1 MAFTNDSSKL
11 LVAVKAYARGNA
23 LPLDNSE
30 IYASKAEAE
39 VYAASATAYAG
50 QTIKVLEDGK
60 YITYVL
66 DPKDEGGFALTRV
79 GVDESVVADVNELKE
94 SVATAVETLETQGET
109 LAEHA
114 TAIANN
120 KQAIE
125 EEIARA
131 AEVEAQFTTDIAEI
145 KEDYLKQADKTELAD
160 AISAA
165 ESAAKA
171 HAEQKVAD
179 LVDGAPETLNTLNE
193 LAEALRDNKDI
204 ITVLEQSIAQKA
216 NASDVEVLTNTVSQN
231 KANADE
237 AIKALQDRATAL
249 ETADTNLLADIAE
262 LETAINNNTTAIATE
277 KSRAEEAEAALE
289 ESITDV
295 SEDLAE
301 AVRNINEALAEKA
314 LATDLVAVE
323 GRVTAV
329 ESTLNTKVGT
339 ETFNQEI
346 AELEQA
352 IEQKG
357 TDLTTYIEGR
367 LAIEEGTTVKDYIDA
382 AVGSGG
388 TASAEAIAKAKAE
401 AIAEAKGY
409 TDTQLSWQSYNPTV

>member
-30 IYASKAEAE
+30 VYASKAEAE

-109 LAEHA
+109 LAEHT

-120 KQAIE
+120 KKAIE

-131 AEVEAQFTTDIAEI
+131 AEVDAQFTADIAEI

-165 ESAAKA
+165 EAAAKA
-171 HAEQKVAD
+171 HADQKVAD
-179 LVDGAPETLNTLNE
+179 LVDGAPEALNTLNE

-204 ITVLEQSIAQKA
+204 VTVLEQSIAQKA
-216 NASDVEVLTNTVSQN
+216 NASDVETLTNTVSQN
-231 KANADE
+231 KTDADE

-262 LETAINNNTTAIATE
+262 LETAIGNNTTAIATE

-289 ESITDV
+289 ESITGV
-295 SEDLAE
+295 SEDLTE
-301 AVRNINEALAEKA
+301 AVRNINEALAGKA

-329 ESTLNTKVGT
+329 EGTLNTKVGT
-339 ETFNQEI
+339 ETFNEEI

-357 TDLTTYIEGR
+357 TDLTTYIEDR

-401 AIAEAKGY
+401 AIAEAESY

>member
-109 LAEHA
+109 LAEHT

-120 KQAIE
+120 KKAIE

-131 AEVEAQFTTDIAEI
+131 AEVDAQFTADIAEI

-160 AISAA
+160 AISVA
-165 ESAAKA
+165 EAAAKA
-171 HAEQKVAD
+171 HADQKVAD
-179 LVDGAPETLNTLNE
+179 LVDGAPEALNTLNE

-204 ITVLEQSIAQKA
+204 VTVLEQSIAQKA
-216 NASDVEVLTNTVSQN
+216 NASDVETLTNTVSQN
-231 KANADE
+231 KTDADA

-262 LETAINNNTTAIATE
+262 LETSISNNTTAIATE

-289 ESITDV
+289 ESITGV

-301 AVRNINEALAEKA
+301 AVRNINEALAGKA

-329 ESTLNTKVGT
+329 EGTLNTKVGT
-339 ETFNQEI
+339 ETFNEEI

-357 TDLTTYIEGR
+357 TDLTTYIEDR

-401 AIAEAKGY
+401 AIAEAESY

>member
-109 LAEHA
+109 LAEHT

-120 KQAIE
+120 KKAIE

-131 AEVEAQFTTDIAEI
+131 AEVDAQFTADIAEI

-165 ESAAKA
+165 EAAAKA
-171 HAEQKVAD
+171 HADQKVAD
-179 LVDGAPETLNTLNE
+179 LVDGAPEALNTLNE

-204 ITVLEQSIAQKA
+204 VTVLEQSIAQKA
-216 NASDVEVLTNTVSQN
+216 NASDVETLTNTVSQN
-231 KANADE
+231 KTDADA

-262 LETAINNNTTAIATE
+262 LETAISNNTTAIATE

-289 ESITDV
+289 ESITGV

-301 AVRNINEALAEKA
+301 AVRNINEVLAGKA

-323 GRVTAV
+323 KRVTAV
-329 ESTLNTKVGT
+329 EGTLNTKVGT
-339 ETFNQEI
+339 ETFNEEI

-357 TDLTTYIEGR
+357 TDLTTYIEDR

-401 AIAEAKGY
+401 AIAEAESY